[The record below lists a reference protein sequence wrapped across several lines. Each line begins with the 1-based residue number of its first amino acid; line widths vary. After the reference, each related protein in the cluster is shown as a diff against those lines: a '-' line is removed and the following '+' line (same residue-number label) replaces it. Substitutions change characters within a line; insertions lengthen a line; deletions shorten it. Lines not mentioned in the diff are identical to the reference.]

1 MNLPQPNQLCR
12 QPRSVHTSF
21 VTASLAIVLLS
32 ATSTMLPAQSVG
44 AESANVIEE
53 IIVTARKREES
64 LQETPVVV
72 SALSSK
78 TISDFSIDS
87 MEDIADFT
95 PGLLTVTSGVGS
107 GGMLTL
113 RGIGS
118 GTSSAAIDQAVS
130 VVVDDMQVASMQIR
144 NSAMIDMQSVQ
155 TYKGPQALFFGKN
168 SPGGV
173 LSIRTADPG
182 EEFEGQMKTG
192 YEIEA
197 DEWFVQGMVSG
208 PISDNAAGRLVV
220 RYTESDG
227 LLDVESGPFP
237 ESFGGRAP
245 AAESTFARGTL
256 ILTPQDDLTIRAKL
270 SYNEIDGDVGG
281 GVWVQR
287 VYCPFGAPLGGS
299 LPFNCKANGTVQIAD
314 LPQEAID
321 VLAAAGIDMGPTGA
335 HDNEQW
341 LATVALDY
349 AINDDLTFSSVSGF
363 YDVYDLQPYSPVFG
377 LFPAFILPAPET
389 DHTQFTQEFRLA
401 SSFDGAVNFVSGL
414 FYEQKD
420 LETYLPIAADIG
432 PAIGLPVPFWLQVAN
447 TEYDQESTAFSAFV
461 DITWEITEN
470 LELSGGARYSWEEK
484 EFAGVAGFIG
494 EEKND
499 WDDVSPQLTLSWR
512 PNDDWMVFASYREGF
527 KSGGFDGSFRTTPT
541 APSSYEPEEVEGF
554 ELGAKGTLLDGTLQL
569 NAAIY
574 SYDYDNLQLGRFE
587 AETNSAAI
595 VNAAEAEISGI
606 ELNFVWLTPLEGLLA
621 RASIAYNDSEY
632 NEFVG
637 DCYGGQSIS
646 NGCNLNFL
654 NGAFI
659 SQDLSG
665 EPLRRAP
672 EFVGNLG
679 LSYEQHIGNVILGLN
694 LDVLYSDEFENDN
707 ENRPA
712 LIQDSYSKVNAAI
725 RLSNPADTWYV
736 ALIGRNLTN
745 EYVVYSAGAAPT
757 APGIGTGTEVGIPQ
771 DAIGWVGFG
780 RTFALEL
787 GYTF

>member
-1 MNLPQPNQLCR
+1 MNLRFSGYTKLN
-12 QPRSVHTSF
+12 T
-21 VTASLAIVLLS
+21 VTLALVLVATLTLS
-32 ATSTMLPAQSVG
+32 STEWAN
-44 AESANVIEE
+44 AESMTAIEE
-53 IIVTARKREES
+53 IVVTARKREES
-64 LQETPVVV
+64 LQDAPVVI
-72 SALSSK
+72 SALTSE
-78 TISDFSIDS
+78 TLNDFSIDS

-95 PGLLTVTSGVGS
+95 PGLLTITSGVGS
-107 GGMLTL
+107 GGSLTL

-118 GTSSAAIDQAVS
+118 GTASAAIDQAVS

-144 NSAMIDMQSVQ
+144 NGAMIDMQSVQ

-182 EEFEGQMKTG
+182 DEFEGQMKSG
-192 YEIEA
+192 YEVEA

-208 PISDNAAGRLVV
+208 PISDNTAGRLVV
-220 RYTESDG
+220 RYTETDG
-227 LLDVESGPFP
+227 LFDVESGPFP
-237 ESFGGRAP
+237 ESFGSSAP
-245 AAESTFARGTL
+245 AAESIFARGTL
-256 ILTPQDDLTIRAKL
+256 IFTPSDDLNIRAKL

-281 GVWVQR
+281 GVVVQR
-287 VYCPFGAPLGGS
+287 IHCPFGAPQGGS
-299 LPFNCKANGTVQIAD
+299 LPFNCEANDTVQIAD
-314 LPQEAID
+314 LPQGAID

-349 AINDDLTFSSVSGF
+349 AINDEFTFSSITGF

-377 LFPAFILPAPET
+377 LIPAFILPAPET
-389 DHTQFTQEFRLA
+389 DHRQITQEFRLA
-401 SSFDGAVNFVSGL
+401 SSFDGAVNFVSGV

-447 TEYDQESTAFSAFV
+447 TEYDQESTAYSAFV

-494 EEKND
+494 EEKDD

-512 PNDDWMVFASYREGF
+512 PNDQWRLFASYREGF

-541 APSSYEPEEVEGF
+541 APSAYEPEEVEGF
-554 ELGAKGTLLDGTLQL
+554 ELGAKGTLIDGTLQL

-574 SYDYDNLQLGRFE
+574 SYDYDNLQVTRHE

-606 ELNFVWLTPLEGLLA
+606 ELDFVWLTPLEGLLA
-621 RASIAYNDSEY
+621 RAAIAYNDSEY
-632 NEFVG
+632 NDFVG
-637 DCYGGQSIS
+637 DCYGGQTIS

-659 SQDLSG
+659 SQDLDG
-665 EPLRRAP
+665 LPLVRAP
-672 EFVGNLG
+672 EIVGNLG
-679 LSYEQHIGNVILGLN
+679 LSYEQHFSNVVLDLT
-694 LDVLYSDEFENDN
+694 LDVLYSDEFENDT
-707 ENRPA
+707 EYAPG
-712 LIQDSYSKVNAAI
+712 IKQDSYSKVNAAI
-725 RLSNPADTWYV
+725 RLSDPADTWYV
-736 ALIGRNLTN
+736 ALIGRNLTD
-745 EYVVYSAGAAPT
+745 EYVVYSAGRAGT
-757 APGIGTGTEVGIPQ
+757 APGFGTGTEVGIPG
-771 DAIGWVGFG
+771 DVIGFVGFG
-780 RTFALEL
+780 RTLALEL
-787 GYTF
+787 GYTFR